1 MKIRIEAEET
11 GELFT
16 ELDMSEIDMDK
27 LLAYAITRLQS
38 EGKEVK
44 LPLGE
49 DDIVRLTEYAF
60 KSIFDDEAFKK
71 YWSLQ
76 K

>member
-49 DDIVRLTEYAF
+49 DDIVKLTEYAF
-60 KSIFDDEAFKK
+60 KSIFDDEAKK
-71 YWSLQ
+71 QGLQ

>member
-16 ELDMSEIDMDK
+16 ELDMSDVDMDK
-27 LLAYAITRLQS
+27 ILAYAITRLQK

-49 DDIVRLTEYAF
+49 DDIVKLTEYAF
-60 KSIFDDEAFKK
+60 KSIFDDEAKK
-71 YWSLQ
+71 HI
-76 K
+76 KE

>member
-60 KSIFDDEAFKK
+60 KSIFEDEAKK
-71 YWSLQ
+71 VGLQ